1 MPAGKLSVSPLTIH
15 GLDQNG
21 FPNSHTFIGC
31 YVSQSEKQRTNSA
44 PGPQPQFKDTLS
56 YNVTETSETL
66 FLDVINEDPSHPGV
80 IGSGQLSLK
89 SVLDTGKFE
98 DWVPLQ
104 SSTGGHLGHLFM
116 KLSFSPSGQEPNPY
130 GVPSPTST
138 PTPSSDTR
146 DVSTLET
153 SGQPAPA
160 YNPNASLSTLEISG
174 QPAPAYNPN
183 ANLSTLETSGVPQ
196 PAYGG
201 AASSFSPSTPVAGTP
216 PVATEPVKKPK
227 KEVPEWMKYGGA
239 ALAGAAAVGL
249 GSWAVNA
256 LGSDEEEEE
265 EEAKQ
270 KAHEAQQQQQSM
282 MSEGAYA
289 PPPQNAY
296 DQPQESY
303 GSRNFS
309 GPDDAEVARREE
321 EERYEN
327 RRREENERYEDRRR
341 EEEERYEQRRK
352 EEEAALQEAV
362 DAAEEAADRAEE
374 AAEEAEE
381 AAEDAEEAAEEAEE
395 AAEDAE
401 EAAEEAEE
409 AAEDAEEAAEE
420 AEEAAEES
428 GSSSDEEEEE
438 EERRVPNDCKW
449 R

>member
-89 SVLDTGKFE
+89 SVLDTGRFE

-104 SSTGGHLGHLFM
+104 SSTGGHLGHLYM
-116 KLSFSPSGQEPNPY
+116 KLSFSSSEQEPNPY
-130 GVPSPTST
+130 GVPSPTGT

-146 DVSTLET
+146 DISTLET

-160 YNPNASLSTLEISG
+160 YNPNASLSTLE
-174 QPAPAYNPN
+174 
-183 ANLSTLETSGVPQ
+183 TSGVPQ
-196 PAYGG
+196 PAYNG
-201 AASSFSPSTPVAGTP
+201 AASSFSPSTPVAGAPIAGTP

-249 GSWAVNA
+249 GTWAVNA
-256 LGSDEEEEE
+256 LGSDDEEEQD

-270 KAHEAQQQQQSM
+270 KAQEAQQQQQSM
-282 MSEGAYA
+282 MSEGTYA
-289 PPPQNAY
+289 PPQNAY

-303 GSRNFS
+303 GSRSFS

-321 EERYEN
+321 EERYEA
-327 RRREENERYEDRRR
+327 RRREENERYEERRR
-341 EEEERYEQRRK
+341 EEEERYEERRR

-362 DAAEEAADRAEE
+362 DAAEDAADRAE
-374 AAEEAEE
+374 
-381 AAEDAEEAAEEAEE
+381 D

-420 AEEAAEES
+420 AEEAAEEAEEAAEDAEEAAEEAEEAAEEAEEAAEEAEES

-438 EERRVPNDCKW
+438 DERPNDCKW